1 MNAVK
6 KFLGHLSSSKP
17 MTFKACRCFRKI
29 AERCSELIWL
39 IVDSEIDMPS
49 HIKIMNTTVWK
60 LDWSLCKG
68 NKNDVNW
75 RTLCTYV
82 SHNLPP
88 FTDIELSRDR
98 LIRIQSVSIQ
108 FKQWSNQLGVGGKR
122 AMSISLTFCQTI
134 RDWRCK
140 TLCRDWEKV
149 RNAARF
155 CKGAGPPWLSSLE
168 IKGGLWWII
177 KENYPMADNQ
187 PLCIVLRESY
197 NGSFPCIICSLL

>member
-1 MNAVK
+1 
-6 KFLGHLSSSKP
+6 
-17 MTFKACRCFRKI
+17 
-29 AERCSELIWL
+29 
-39 IVDSEIDMPS
+39 
-49 HIKIMNTTVWK
+49 MNTTVWK

-140 TLCRDWEKV
+140 TLCRDREKV

-155 CKGAGPPWLSSLE
+155 CKGAGPPDSAVWRLKGAFDGLSKRIIPWPITSLCVLFYGSLTMGLVHVSSVVSSSLLTH
-168 IKGGLWWII
+168 IAW
-177 KENYPMADNQ
+177 
-187 PLCIVLRESY
+187 PLRRLK
-197 NGSFPCIICSLL
+197 ICSVR

>member
-1 MNAVK
+1 
-6 KFLGHLSSSKP
+6 
-17 MTFKACRCFRKI
+17 
-29 AERCSELIWL
+29 
-39 IVDSEIDMPS
+39 
-49 HIKIMNTTVWK
+49 MNTTVWK
-60 LDWSLCKG
+60 LDWSLCRG

-122 AMSISLTFCQTI
+122 AMSISLTFRQTI

-140 TLCRDWEKV
+140 TLCRDREKV

-197 NGSFPCIICSLL
+197 NGSCPCIICSLL